1 MRKIKNIEKNKLINR
16 EIKNIPIKLFENIY
30 KIQFIYIKD
39 YK

>member
-16 EIKNIPIKLFENIY
+16 EIKNIPIKLFENY
-30 KIQFIYIKD
+30 IQNLICLYKD